1 MGKINLL
8 PPSVAELIAA
18 GEVIDRPASI
28 VKELVE
34 NSLDAG
40 ANRIAVE
47 LRNGGI
53 TYLRVTDNGSGIG
66 REDLPVAFVRH
77 ATSKIATADDLDA
90 IMTLGFRGEA
100 LPSIAAVSR
109 VCVTTRTAGSPL
121 GCRYTV
127 TGGDEGELE
136 DAGCAVGTTFEVRD
150 VFYNTPA
157 RMKFLKKDITEGN
170 AVASLLDRLAL
181 ANPAVSF
188 ELIRDGRRVLQTP
201 GDGNLRSV
209 IRLVCGA
216 DVAAAMIPVGYS
228 QDGVTVSG
236 MISKPSVARST
247 RSLQTF
253 FINSRYIRSRTC
265 AGAVEEAYKNRL
277 MTGRFPACVLNLELD
292 SSLVDVNVH
301 PAKLEVRFSSER
313 TVYNAVYSACLAALS
328 QGERREVILRKP
340 VTPFSL
346 SDFDHSDWQI
356 SLQRAGT
363 AGLVLHRAS
372 EEPAAAPLSPKH
384 EKPTGSLLN
393 LRDDTGQSVP
403 VWNPPPEQSGSPE
416 TGKVSHWNDPP
427 VSHCCFSVDI
437 EKTEPPTAASSTV
450 KQNDMTV
457 ETAHCSEVQCPKT
470 SETSVDAENA
480 SASHPFMP
488 PAPLASEEKKQS
500 GYSEE
505 APIAAQRK
513 ESVSYR
519 VIGELFD
526 TYVLI
531 ERGDELLLIDKH
543 AAHERAIYNRIRS
556 IGEKGGEERQLLLT
570 PRAVTLPHD
579 EYFALS
585 ENPQALEAL
594 GIVAE
599 DFGEGALLVR
609 EVPLLLLDMPLE
621 ELLEETAKRVL
632 SCKASLTPSALDE
645 LLYSVSCKAAVK
657 AGNALGRPELERIAA
672 MVLEDDA
679 VRYCPHGRPVLL
691 PLTKREIGKMFGR
704 LG

>member
-109 VCVTTRTAGSPL
+109 VCVTTRTAGNPS

-228 QDGVTVSG
+228 QDGVTVGG

-253 FINSRYIRSRTC
+253 FINSRYIRSRHL
-265 AGAVEEAYKNRL
+265 R
-277 MTGRFPACVLNLELD
+277 GR
-292 SSLVDVNVH
+292 
-301 PAKLEVRFSSER
+301 
-313 TVYNAVYSACLAALS
+313 
-328 QGERREVILRKP
+328 G
-340 VTPFSL
+340 
-346 SDFDHSDWQI
+346 
-356 SLQRAGT
+356 G
-363 AGLVLHRAS
+363 
-372 EEPAAAPLSPKH
+372 
-384 EKPTGSLLN
+384 GSL
-393 LRDDTGQSVP
+393 
-403 VWNPPPEQSGSPE
+403 
-416 TGKVSHWNDPP
+416 
-427 VSHCCFSVDI
+427 
-437 EKTEPPTAASSTV
+437 
-450 KQNDMTV
+450 
-457 ETAHCSEVQCPKT
+457 
-470 SETSVDAENA
+470 
-480 SASHPFMP
+480 
-488 PAPLASEEKKQS
+488 
-500 GYSEE
+500 
-505 APIAAQRK
+505 
-513 ESVSYR
+513 
-519 VIGELFD
+519 
-526 TYVLI
+526 
-531 ERGDELLLIDKH
+531 
-543 AAHERAIYNRIRS
+543 
-556 IGEKGGEERQLLLT
+556 
-570 PRAVTLPHD
+570 
-579 EYFALS
+579 
-585 ENPQALEAL
+585 
-594 GIVAE
+594 
-599 DFGEGALLVR
+599 
-609 EVPLLLLDMPLE
+609 
-621 ELLEETAKRVL
+621 
-632 SCKASLTPSALDE
+632 
-645 LLYSVSCKAAVK
+645 
-657 AGNALGRPELERIAA
+657 
-672 MVLEDDA
+672 
-679 VRYCPHGRPVLL
+679 
-691 PLTKREIGKMFGR
+691 
-704 LG
+704 